1 MDLRNV
7 TKLGLCLISCVV
19 LALSRQAT
27 GTSQRPSSGKHFSPQ
42 AVRMQEK
49 LDFLERNA
57 ASNPIS
63 PKPTQLN
70 EDEANAWV
78 AEGGLKLPA
87 GVKQVV
93 FHGSSGVIRADARVD
108 FDQITAGKYSMN
120 PLLALFTGM
129 HDINV
134 TAAADAASGMG
145 HVHVQTVSLDGVEIP
160 RVALEAF
167 INRYLKPKY
176 PNIGMDSDFKM
187 PARIDS
193 ATVGNHYVVLIQ
205 K

>member
-1 MDLRNV
+1 MDVRSLA
-7 TKLGLCLISCVV
+7 KLGLCLISCAVFG
-19 LALSRQAT
+19 LSPQAT
-27 GTSQRPSSGKHFSPQ
+27 GTNKTPSGGKHFSPP
-42 AVRMQEK
+42 AARMQEK

-63 PKPTQLN
+63 SKPTQLN
-70 EDEANAWV
+70 EDEVNAWV
-78 AEGGLKLPA
+78 AEGGLKLPT

-120 PLLALFTGM
+120 PLLALFSGI
-129 HDINV
+129 HDINA
-134 TAAADAASGMG
+134 TAAADAAGGTG

-160 RVALEAF
+160 RIALEAF

-176 PNIGMDSDFKM
+176 PNIGMDSSFKM
-187 PARIDS
+187 PARVDS

>member
-1 MDLRNV
+1 MDVRSV
-7 TKLGLCLISCVV
+7 AKLGLCLISCAVFG
-19 LALSRQAT
+19 LPQQAT
-27 GTSQRPSSGKHFSPQ
+27 RTNQTPSAGKHFSPP
-42 AVRMQEK
+42 AARMQEK

-70 EDEANAWV
+70 EDEVNAWV
-78 AEGGLKLPA
+78 AEGGLKLPT
-87 GVKQVV
+87 GVKQAV
-93 FHGSSGVIRADARVD
+93 FHGSSGVIHADARVD

-120 PLLALFTGM
+120 PLLALFSGT

-134 TAAADAASGMG
+134 TAAADAAGGMG

-160 RVALEAF
+160 RIALEAF

-176 PNIGMDSDFKM
+176 PNIGMDSSFKM

-193 ATVGNHYVVLIQ
+193 ATVGNHYVVLMQ
-205 K
+205 R